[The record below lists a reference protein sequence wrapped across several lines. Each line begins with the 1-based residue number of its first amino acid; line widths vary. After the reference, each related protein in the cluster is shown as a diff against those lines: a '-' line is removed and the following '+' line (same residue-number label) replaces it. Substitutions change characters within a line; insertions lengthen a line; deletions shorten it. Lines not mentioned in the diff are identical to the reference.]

1 MTFKSSLLVAFSAIT
16 LTAAIAEAYIVPGR
30 GPAPIPNPRPEP
42 PPYPGFP
49 GQDDFGNGSGR
60 LDQRIIYL
68 GRRVSNETLELRQ
81 LAGINESYRGY
92 EVESVEVEI
101 NRSGPR
107 AEVSL
112 LTDGRVDETAF
123 SPQGSILLRPRYR
136 AKIGEDIRT
145 LQLLVRGNADI
156 ASIRISLR
164 EPDRIDRPGR
174 PGRPDRGIEV
184 PLYVSRRMYGN
195 DRLNLSQYIDA
206 QRYRGYRIQ
215 QIEIEATPVYNTA
228 LIDVLINGFNQGQ
241 TLQVDRY
248 NSRQTVIPQNAI
260 IGQGADSIVLI
271 TRGDLDI
278 HRVTLRLSVR

>member
-30 GPAPIPNPRPEP
+30 GPAPIPRPDVGPEFP
-42 PPYPGFP
+42 FP

-60 LDQRIIYL
+60 LDQRIIYV

-81 LAGINESYRGY
+81 LAGIGESYRGY

-107 AEVSL
+107 AEISL
-112 LTDGRVDETAF
+112 LTDGRVDETSY

-164 EPDRIDRPGR
+164 EGDRIGRPDR
-174 PGRPDRGIEV
+174 PGRPDRGIDV
-184 PLYVSRRMYGN
+184 PLHVSRRMYGN
-195 DRLNLSQYIDA
+195 DRLDLSQYLDA

-215 QIEIEATPVYNTA
+215 QIVIEATPAYNTA

-248 NSRQTVIPQNAI
+248 NTRQTVVPQNAV
-260 IGQGADSIVLI
+260 IGYGADSIVLY

-278 HRVTLRLSVR
+278 HRVTLRLSTR